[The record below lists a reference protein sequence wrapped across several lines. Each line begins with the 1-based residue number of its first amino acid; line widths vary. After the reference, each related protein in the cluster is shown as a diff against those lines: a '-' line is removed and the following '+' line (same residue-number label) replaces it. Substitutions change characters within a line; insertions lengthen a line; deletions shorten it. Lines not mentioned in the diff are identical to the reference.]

1 MRRIETASFNPE
13 ELRLLLKRV
22 SLDEVTV
29 SEAVA
34 QRTAQVFGK
43 PLTPV
48 EVVQEII
55 AAVEAHGDAAVIDF
69 TERIDGV
76 KLTQERLFVDDDEI
90 EKARRTVGEEAL
102 AAIRTA
108 CERVR
113 RYHEAQRER
122 SWWIEG
128 PHGELL
134 GQRILPLERVAC
146 YVPAGR
152 APLLSSAVMTV
163 IPAKVAGVPEVI
175 LATPCRPD
183 GEVDP
188 YVLVAAV
195 EAGADRILRV
205 GGAQAIA
212 ALAYGTTWIP
222 KVDKIVG
229 PGNIFVTLAKK
240 AVFGRVGI
248 DALNGPSEVV
258 VVADDSVDPAWVAAD
273 LLSQAE
279 HDPEAAALLFA
290 ADGNVADRVLEEME
304 RQLET
309 MARRDVARESLERW
323 GMAIVC
329 RTLDEAIEWVNFV
342 APEHLELLVR
352 DPWSVLEK
360 VRHAGAV
367 FLGPW
372 STVPL
377 GDYIAGP
384 NHVLPTNGTARFTSP
399 LGVYDFVR
407 RSSVVSM
414 TPGAVQAIGRAGK
427 ALATLEGLP
436 GHADAI
442 ERRLQGAPGDGSR

>member
-13 ELRLLLKRV
+13 ELRLLLKRA
-22 SLDEVTV
+22 SLDEVAV

-34 QRTAQVFGK
+34 QRTAQIFGK
-43 PLTPV
+43 PLTPAQ
-48 EVVQEII
+48 VVQEII
-55 AAVEAHGDAAVIDF
+55 AAVETHGDAAVIDF

-76 KLTQERLFVDDDEI
+76 KLTQERLFVDREEI
-90 EKARRTVGEEAL
+90 DKAYDAIGEEAL

-108 CERVR
+108 CERIR
-113 RYHEAQRER
+113 RYHEAQKER

-128 PHGELL
+128 PDGELL
-134 GQRILPLERVAC
+134 GQRVLPLERVAC

-152 APLLSSAVMTV
+152 APLLSSAIMTV
-163 IPAKVAGVPEVI
+163 VPAKVAGVLEVL

-188 YVLVAAV
+188 YVLVAAA

-240 AVFGRVGI
+240 AVFGRVAI
-248 DALNGPSEVV
+248 DGLNGPSEVV
-258 VVADDSVDPAWVAAD
+258 VVADDSVDPAWIAVD

-279 HDPEAAALLFA
+279 HDPEAAALLFT
-290 ADGNVADRVLEEME
+290 ADGGVADRVLAEVE
-304 RQLET
+304 RQLES

-323 GMAIVC
+323 GMVVVC
-329 RTLDEAIEWVNFV
+329 RSLDEAIEWVNVV

-352 DPWSVLEK
+352 DPWSVLDK

-377 GDYIAGP
+377 GDYLAGP
-384 NHVLPTNGTARFTSP
+384 NHVLPTNGTARFSSP

-407 RSSVVSM
+407 RSSVVAMS
-414 TPGAVQAIGRAGK
+414 PASVRAIGEVGK
-427 ALATLEGLP
+427 ALARLEGLP
-436 GHADAI
+436 AHADAI
-442 ERRLQGAPGDGSR
+442 DKRLQSGAATP

>member
-1 MRRIETASFNPE
+1 M
-13 ELRLLLKRV
+13 LKRS
-22 SLDEVTV
+22 SLEEVAV

-34 QRTAQVFGK
+34 ERTAKVFGR

-48 EVVQEII
+48 EAVQQII
-55 AAVEAHGDAAVIDF
+55 ADVEAHGDAAVVDYA
-69 TERIDGV
+69 ERIDGV
-76 KLTQERLFVDDDEI
+76 KLTQESLFVDDEEI
-90 EKARRTVGEEAL
+90 AQARQSVGDQAV
-102 AAIRTA
+102 AAIRVA
-108 CERVR
+108 CARIR
-113 RYHEAQRER
+113 RYHEAQREQ
-122 SWWIEG
+122 SWFMEG
-128 PHGELL
+128 PDGEIL
-134 GQRILPLERVAC
+134 GQRVLPLERVAC

-163 IPAKVAGVPEVI
+163 VPAKVAGVPEVI

-183 GEVDP
+183 GTVDP
-188 YVLVAAV
+188 FLLVAAV
-195 EAGADRILRV
+195 EAGADRILKV

-258 VVADDSVDPAWVAAD
+258 VVADDSVDPAWIASD
-273 LLSQAE
+273 LVSQAE
-279 HDPEAAALLFA
+279 HDPEAAALLIT
-290 ADGNVADRVLEEME
+290 ADAGVADRVLAEVE
-304 RQLET
+304 RQLEKA
-309 MARRDVARESLERW
+309 ARREVAKESLDRW

-329 RTLDEAIEWVNFV
+329 RSLDEAMDWVNFI
-342 APEHLELLVR
+342 APEHLELMVR
-352 DPWSVLEK
+352 DPWSVLGK

-384 NHVLPTNGTARFTSP
+384 NHVLPTNGTARFSSP
-399 LGVYDFVR
+399 LGVYDFVK
-407 RSSVVSM
+407 RSSVVALS
-414 TPGAVQAIGRAGK
+414 PGAVAAIGEEAK
-427 ALATLEGLP
+427 VLAQLEGLP
-436 GHADAI
+436 AHADAI
-442 ERRLQGAPGDGSR
+442 NRRLGQSKSDGS

>member
-1 MRRIETASFNPE
+1 M
-13 ELRLLLKRV
+13 LKRS
-22 SLDEVTV
+22 SLEEVAV

-34 QRTAQVFGK
+34 ERTAKVFGR

-48 EVVQEII
+48 EAVQQII
-55 AAVEAHGDAAVIDF
+55 ADVEAHGDAAVVDYA
-69 TERIDGV
+69 ERIDGV
-76 KLTQERLFVDDDEI
+76 KLTQESLFVDDEEI
-90 EKARRTVGEEAL
+90 AQARQSVGDQAV
-102 AAIRTA
+102 AAIRVA
-108 CERVR
+108 CARIR
-113 RYHEAQRER
+113 RYHEAQREQ
-122 SWWIEG
+122 SWFMEG
-128 PHGELL
+128 PDGEIL
-134 GQRILPLERVAC
+134 GQRVLPLERVAC

-163 IPAKVAGVPEVI
+163 VPAKVAGVPEVI

-183 GEVDP
+183 GTVDP
-188 YVLVAAV
+188 FLLVAAV
-195 EAGADRILRV
+195 EAGADRILKV

-258 VVADDSVDPAWVAAD
+258 VVADDSVDPAWIASD
-273 LLSQAE
+273 LVSQAE
-279 HDPEAAALLFA
+279 HDPEAAALLIT
-290 ADGNVADRVLEEME
+290 ADAGVADRVLAEVE
-304 RQLET
+304 RQLEKA
-309 MARRDVARESLERW
+309 ARREVAKESLDRW

-329 RTLDEAIEWVNFV
+329 RSLDEAMDWVNFI
-342 APEHLELLVR
+342 APEHLELMVR
-352 DPWSVLEK
+352 DPWSVLGK

-384 NHVLPTNGTARFTSP
+384 NHVLPTNGTARFSSP
-399 LGVYDFVR
+399 LGVYDFVK
-407 RSSVVSM
+407 RSSVVALS
-414 TPGAVQAIGRAGK
+414 PGTVAAIGEEAK
-427 ALATLEGLP
+427 VLAQLEGLP
-436 GHADAI
+436 AG
-442 ERRLQGAPGDGSR
+442 RRCDQQALGSVKV